1 MSQLLDILKLNFPHM
16 LGIIAYGVIGLLLS
30 IIGYLCFKSIIPF
43 KVDKGLT
50 EKENIAVGIIIA
62 GIVIGVSIIVAAAS
76 YEPGP
81 VVITVPSSGC
91 GTTGKGCLTLP
102 GQKNKAVPGK
112 KVR

>member
-1 MSQLLDILKLNFPHM
+1 VNQLLDILKLNFSHL

-50 EKENIAVGIIIA
+50 EQENIAVGIII
-62 GIVIGVSIIVAAAS
+62 GVSIIVAVAS

-81 VVITVPSSGC
+81 VIITVPSSGC
-91 GTTGKGCLTLP
+91 GTTGKGCTTLP
-102 GQKNKAVPGK
+102 GQKNKVTPK
-112 KVR
+112 